1 MLFAAPY
8 MPITMKLSSLLLSI
22 CLLMAVQITV
32 AQEQSTYTFKKPS
45 ANGTGK
51 VYMGREIAHVMSF
64 EGVEWLERNSRI
76 QEENTNLALVSLP
89 LKNNSI
95 VADIGAGSGFY
106 TFRVAQRIPKGKIY
120 AVEIQDEAITFLKKK
135 ASDDRYANVAVIKG
149 NEQSPNLPAN
159 SLDLAFMVDVYHEL
173 QYPAAYLNALKKALK
188 PNGQLLLLEYKAE
201 DPAVAIKPEHKMSVT
216 QVKKELSANGFKL
229 IKNGTFLPLQHFLL
243 FKKTD

>member
-1 MLFAAPY
+1 
-8 MPITMKLSSLLLSI
+8 MKLSSLLLSI
-22 CLLMAVQITV
+22 CLLTAVQITV
-32 AQEQSTYTFKKPS
+32 AQGQSTYTFKKPS

-64 EGVEWLERNSRI
+64 EGVEWLERNGRVK
-76 QEENTNLALVSLP
+76 EENTNLALVSLP

-135 ASDDRYANVAVIKG
+135 ASDDRYTNVAMIKG

-159 SLDLAFMVDVYHEL
+159 SIDLAFMVDVYHEL
-173 QYPAAYLNALKKALK
+173 QYPAAYLTALKKALK

-201 DPAVAIKPEHKMSVT
+201 DPAVAIKPEHKMSVR

-229 IKNGTFLPLQHFLL
+229 VKNGTFLPLQHFLL
-243 FKKTD
+243 FEKTD

>member
-1 MLFAAPY
+1 MLLAAPY

-22 CLLMAVQITV
+22 CLLTAVQITV

-135 ASDDRYANVAVIKG
+135 ASDDRYANVTVIKG

-159 SLDLAFMVDVYHEL
+159 SIDLAFMVDVYHEL
-173 QYPAAYLNALKKALK
+173 QYPAAYLSALKKALK

-201 DPAVAIKPEHKMSVT
+201 DPAVAIKPEHKMSVR
-216 QVKKELSANGFKL
+216 QVEKELLANGFKL

>member
-1 MLFAAPY
+1 
-8 MPITMKLSSLLLSI
+8 
-22 CLLMAVQITV
+22 MAVQITV

>member
-1 MLFAAPY
+1 MRLIVA
-8 MPITMKLSSLLLSI
+8 LL
-22 CLLMAVQITV
+22 
-32 AQEQSTYTFKKPS
+32 
-45 ANGTGK
+45 
-51 VYMGREIAHVMSF
+51 
-64 EGVEWLERNSRI
+64 
-76 QEENTNLALVSLP
+76 LALVSLP

-159 SLDLAFMVDVYHEL
+159 SIDLAFMVDVYHEL
-173 QYPAAYLNALKKALK
+173 QYPAAYLTALKKALK

-201 DPAVAIKPEHKMSVT
+201 DPAVAIKPEHKMSVR
-216 QVKKELSANGFKL
+216 QVKKELLANGFKL

-243 FKKTD
+243 FEKTD